1 MTNHPPL
8 NPDAFDLACKELFLT
23 VTSHKSAADVLGF
36 DWKSLKASTRK
47 PWETATRKVLT
58 AYLEA
63 DGTVEE
69 LHEIN
74 TRLARILT
82 DTANALKGEPDPLT
96 SHSWHD
102 LAEVAKRKAK
112 TMPNTPLNPDA
123 RTECVDMLLEI
134 MGYPRDELF
143 EYPNRADDS
152 REYIA
157 RAERTLDKILTVAQP
172 ELQTNSKSEQAL
184 EFVKT
189 VEELDALP
197 VGSVLLDRIGRVWE
211 IQGVGQ
217 FFTTGSSEEAES
229 YNVNLPAQALYSKG
243 KS

>member
-1 MTNHPPL
+1 MPNQTPL

-23 VTSHKSAADVLGF
+23 ITAHKSAADVLGF

-102 LAEVAKRKAK
+102 LAEVAKRA
-112 TMPNTPLNPDA
+112 
-123 RTECVDMLLEI
+123 VDGLKEQTDVQSVDNYL
-134 MGYPRDELF
+134 
-143 EYPNRADDS
+143 A
-152 REYIA
+152 
-157 RAERTLDKILTVAQP
+157 VAQP
-172 ELQTNSKSEQAL
+172 E
-184 EFVKT
+184 VRT

-197 VGSVLLDRIGRVWE
+197 VGTVVLSTACVAKQDGYEYPCAFQKLYTGEWHRGGRLSDTHPDY
-211 IQGVGQ
+211 
-217 FFTTGSSEEAES
+217 F
-229 YNVNLPAQALYSKG
+229 LPARVLCHPEVSDA
-243 KS
+243 

>member
-1 MTNHPPL
+1 MSDTPL

-23 VTSHKSAADVLGF
+23 ITAHKSAADVLGF

-102 LAEVAKRKAK
+102 LAEVAKRA
-112 TMPNTPLNPDA
+112 
-123 RTECVDMLLEI
+123 VDGLKEQTDVQSVDNYL
-134 MGYPRDELF
+134 
-143 EYPNRADDS
+143 A
-152 REYIA
+152 
-157 RAERTLDKILTVAQP
+157 VAQP
-172 ELQTNSKSEQAL
+172 EGWEQQAKNFMRVIDRLTAENEAL
-184 EFVKT
+184 KAAKQRADS
-189 VEELDALP
+189 DAGWLENM
-197 VGSVLLDRIGRVWE
+197 DR
-211 IQGVGQ
+211 QGG
-217 FFTTGSSEEAES
+217 A
-229 YNVNLPAQALYSKG
+229 
-243 KS
+243 

>member
-1 MTNHPPL
+1 MPNQTPL

-23 VTSHKSAADVLGF
+23 ITAHKSAADVLGF

-102 LAEVAKRKAK
+102 LAEVAKRA
-112 TMPNTPLNPDA
+112 
-123 RTECVDMLLEI
+123 VDGLKEQTDVQSVDNYL
-134 MGYPRDELF
+134 
-143 EYPNRADDS
+143 A
-152 REYIA
+152 
-157 RAERTLDKILTVAQP
+157 VAQP
-172 ELQTNSKSEQAL
+172 VVNSDTELHVGTLIED
-184 EFVKT
+184 KT
-189 VEELDALP
+189 GQKLWNVWRTGGPAVHWVDDEGRPATPVFPARVLYRPEVNDA
-197 VGSVLLDRIGRVWE
+197 
-211 IQGVGQ
+211 
-217 FFTTGSSEEAES
+217 
-229 YNVNLPAQALYSKG
+229 
-243 KS
+243 